1 MRIVSCSRC
10 HRTGWDELIGSKCP
24 DCNGSGYF
32 PHWNEGQC
40 KEELKVKLEQTRDLL
55 EASKGVLMDYVSGG
69 QYADDIIDRRL
80 KLEKMRWERDYWA
93 FRVQNIQGE
102 LELMKGVGGG
112 GQSVATEHSG
122 IAQRQD
128 TPSGTGPGTG
138 SLHKGWLDDG
148 DRRPAKG
155 LDYRIP

>member
-10 HRTGWDELIGSKCP
+10 QGTGWDELIGSKCP
-24 DCNGSGYF
+24 DCNGAGRF
-32 PHWNEGQC
+32 THWNEGQC

-93 FRVQNIQGE
+93 FRVQHIQGE
-102 LELMKGVGGG
+102 LELMKGDSGG
-112 GQSVATEHSG
+112 GQSVATEH
-122 IAQRQD
+122 
-128 TPSGTGPGTG
+128 
-138 SLHKGWLDDG
+138 
-148 DRRPAKG
+148 
-155 LDYRIP
+155 